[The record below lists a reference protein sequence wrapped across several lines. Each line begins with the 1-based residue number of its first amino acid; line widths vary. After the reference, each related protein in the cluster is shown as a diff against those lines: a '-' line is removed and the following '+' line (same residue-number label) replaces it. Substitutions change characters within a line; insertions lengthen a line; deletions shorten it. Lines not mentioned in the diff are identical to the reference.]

1 MNDDRQAPPA
11 RPSDSPA
18 IDFVETGP
26 LAFGV
31 DNPEQSAARLI
42 EYAVGLPASDV
53 FINCDEDAVSICV
66 RHLGI
71 LKRVTSLA
79 KEEGRRLLYHFK
91 AVGGMDV
98 GQRMRPED
106 GRWVFIRPNGHK
118 VDLRMNSVPSL
129 YGEDLSIRV
138 LDRNLELRDLANL
151 GFHSQDLDK
160 LQAMLASPSGMILVT
175 GPMGAGKTTTLYA
188 CLNHVND
195 GKRKINTIEDPIEY
209 ALDVVRQSQI
219 NLKAGVDFPEL
230 LRNVLRQSADVI
242 MIGEIRDPITA
253 ETAVRAAKSG
263 QLVFATLHA
272 ATAPA
277 AIESMLAMEVHPHF
291 LATSLLGIVAQRL
304 VRVLCPACRVA
315 VDISESPRT
324 FDEVRKW
331 LAPDQ
336 GRFIYS
342 SVGCGVCRFDGYTG
356 RSGVFEVLRVSQEVR
371 QLIARRRTVRE
382 IREQAIKEGMIDVRR
397 SALLKVA
404 EGATSMEEVMRVIPA
419 EQLLPDDER

>member
-1 MNDDRQAPPA
+1 MTSDPQSPPRPDDLPP
-11 RPSDSPA
+11 

-26 LAFGV
+26 LDLGV
-31 DNPEQSAARLI
+31 EDPGQSAAQLV

-53 FINCDEDAVSICV
+53 FINCDEDAVSISV
-66 RHLGI
+66 RHFGI
-71 LKRVTSLA
+71 LRHVASLA
-79 KEEGRRLLYHFK
+79 REEGRRLLYHFK
-91 AVGGMDV
+91 AVAGMDV

-138 LDRNLELRDLANL
+138 LDRSLELHELAKL
-151 GFHSQDLDK
+151 GFQAQDLDK
-160 LQAMLASPSGMILVT
+160 FQAMLASPSGMILVT

-209 ALDVVRQSQI
+209 ALDGVRQSQV

-277 AIESMLAMEVHPHF
+277 AIESMLAMDVHPHF

-304 VRVLCPACRVA
+304 VRMLCPMCRVP
-315 VDISESPRT
+315 VDISESPQT
-324 FDEVRKW
+324 FDELRRW
-331 LAPDQ
+331 LAPGQ
-336 GRFIYS
+336 GQFIYS
-342 SVGCGVCRFDGYTG
+342 SVGCGMCRFDGYAG
-356 RSGVFEVLRVSQEVR
+356 RTGVFEVLRVSQDIR

-382 IREQAIKEGMIDVRR
+382 IRDQAIKEGMIDVRR

-404 EGATSMEEVMRVIPA
+404 EGVTSMEEVMRVIPA
-419 EQLLPDDER
+419 EQLLPDEDR